1 MIKEAIGRLS
11 ARKNL
16 TYAEAYDAMD
26 EIMSGKASAA
36 QTSAYLT
43 AMAMKNETPEEL
55 TASASAM
62 RAHCVKLLQGM
73 DVLEIVGTGGS
84 TNTFN
89 VSTTAALVVAA
100 GGVKVAKHGNRMA
113 SGKCGAADVLEALG
127 VNIMLP
133 AAKSVKLLDTAGIC
147 FLFAQNYHIAM
158 KYVVPARRELG
169 IRTLFDVLGPL
180 ADPAGANMGVMGVT
194 DEKLLVPLARVL
206 SDIGVKSAMVECAE
220 DGADEISA
228 SAPTRICEAK
238 GGKVRSF
245 AIAPEQFGMK
255 RCKSYETDGGTPM
268 RNAATVRDIL
278 AGRER
283 GPKRDAVLLNAGAMF
298 AAAGRAKTIAEGVRL
313 AAKIVDDGAAA
324 DKLEEFV
331 ARSRGK

>member
-100 GGVKVAKHGNRMA
+100 GGGEGGKHGHPTA
-113 SGKCGAADVLEALG
+113 SGECGAAGGLAGFG

-133 AAKSVKLLDTAGIC
+133 AAKSGKMLGNAGI
-147 FLFAQNYHIAM
+147 
-158 KYVVPARRELG
+158 
-169 IRTLFDVLGPL
+169 
-180 ADPAGANMGVMGVT
+180 
-194 DEKLLVPLARVL
+194 
-206 SDIGVKSAMVECAE
+206 
-220 DGADEISA
+220 
-228 SAPTRICEAK
+228 
-238 GGKVRSF
+238 
-245 AIAPEQFGMK
+245 
-255 RCKSYETDGGTPM
+255 
-268 RNAATVRDIL
+268 
-278 AGRER
+278 
-283 GPKRDAVLLNAGAMF
+283 
-298 AAAGRAKTIAEGVRL
+298 
-313 AAKIVDDGAAA
+313 
-324 DKLEEFV
+324 
-331 ARSRGK
+331 